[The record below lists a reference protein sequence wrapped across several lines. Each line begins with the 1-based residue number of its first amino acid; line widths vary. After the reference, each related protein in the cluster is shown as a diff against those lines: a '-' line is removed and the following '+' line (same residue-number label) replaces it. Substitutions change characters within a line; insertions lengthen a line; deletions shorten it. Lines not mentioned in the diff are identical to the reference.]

1 MMMALM
7 NATSIL
13 VAQQDATSIPE
24 QAQGELK
31 SDDEPSPFSH
41 DGYQILSAPA
51 QLPAIVPSQSSRL
64 VTPAK
69 YRTTSLRTNIM
80 RRSVNRL
87 CDNIY
92 TPLAL
97 SGQFIVERVT
107 SPMRKSRVV
116 NYYVITLCR
125 LLC

>member
-1 MMMALM
+1 MALLGVTSVATTQH
-7 NATSIL
+7 NALSGSETMR
-13 VAQQDATSIPE
+13 
-24 QAQGELK
+24 GELK
-31 SDDEPSPFSH
+31 SNDEPAPFSH
-41 DGYQILSAPA
+41 DGYQVLSAPA

-64 VTPAK
+64 VTTAK
-69 YRTTSLRTNIM
+69 YRTTLMRTNIM
-80 RRSVNRL
+80 RRSANRL

-97 SGQFIVERVT
+97 SGLFVVERVS
-107 SPMRKSRVV
+107 SPVRKSRAV

>member
-1 MMMALM
+1 MMALLGV
-7 NATSIL
+7 TSI
-13 VAQQDATSIPE
+13 AATHQDASSDPE
-24 QAQGELK
+24 LMRGELK
-31 SDDEPSPFSH
+31 SHDEPTPFSH
-41 DGYQILSAPA
+41 DGYEMLSAPA

-69 YRTTSLRTNIM
+69 YRTTLMRTNIM
-80 RRSVNRL
+80 RRSANRL

-97 SGQFIVERVT
+97 SGQFVVERVS
-107 SPMRKSRVV
+107 SPVRKSRAV